1 MDKDNAKKN
10 VAAGYLAAAKRDL
23 DMLSS
28 NVDNPK
34 AADELMGFLAQQ
46 TVEKAVKT
54 VLALNGIDFSKT
66 HDLFNL
72 IVLCKD
78 NGIKIPE
85 LSHNPE
91 FLTRF
96 AVEMRYIAFYDE
108 AVELDVK
115 AVLKDAQT
123 FFDWA
128 GRIVGE

>member
-1 MDKDNAKKN
+1 MDRNNPKKN
-10 VAAGYLAAAKRDL
+10 IAREYLAAAKRDL

-28 NVDNPK
+28 NMDNPK

-46 TVEKAVKT
+46 TVEKAVKA
-54 VLALNGIDFSKT
+54 VLALYGIDFSKT

-72 IVLCKD
+72 IILCED
-78 NGIKIPE
+78 NGVAVPE
-85 LSHNPE
+85 LFHNPE

-108 AVELDVK
+108 LVEVDNK
-115 AVLKDAQT
+115 ALLNDAQT

-128 GRIVGE
+128 ERIVNE